1 MAESVRTNVLGG
13 KLLAC
18 CFSPMTGFYR
28 DGFCRTGPGDHGLH
42 TVCIEATAVFLVFSR
57 AMGNDLSTPAPQYG
71 FPGLEPGDRWCL
83 CVTRWKEALDAGMA
97 PPVVLSATHISA
109 LEFVSLEDL
118 QAHAVKEE
126 AEG

>member
-1 MAESVRTNVLGG
+1 MAESIRTNVLGG
-13 KLLAC
+13 KLLPC

-28 DGFCRTGPGDHGLH
+28 DGYCRTGPGDYGLH
-42 TVCIEATAVFLVFSR
+42 TVCIEASAEFLAFSR
-57 AMGNDLSTPAPQYG
+57 AMGNDLTTPIPQYQ
-71 FPGLEPGDRWCL
+71 FSGLESGDRWCL

-97 PPVVLSATHISA
+97 PAVVLSATHISA